1 MTFKVKTKGQNEGE
15 KLLVPKL
22 RFKEFK
28 DEWKTY
34 NLKQVL
40 EIKNGLNKEKESFGT
55 GTPIINYMDVNKHT
69 ILTSDKIKGLVKLS
83 KKEIDNFKVNKGDI
97 FFTRTS
103 ETSAEIG
110 LSSSLI
116 EDIENC
122 VFSGFILKATPQKNI
137 FNNLFSGYYFRTY
150 KLRKE
155 IIKHSSITTRALT
168 SGSLL
173 YGMNIKI
180 PNIDEQEKIGKTL
193 YLLDKKI
200 ELQQRRIEALK
211 IYKKGLINKL
221 LNSNE
226 SLNCKNIKLNNILI
240 PGSKERVV
248 DTSKFQKINIK
259 LNLNGLSK
267 NNSSRE
273 MADTRPFYIRNLNEI
288 IIGKQNYF
296 NGSIAIVTKEFDGCI
311 CSNAIMSFSVKN
323 DNPKYIYYYIS
334 QPNYI
339 RKRSFLANGTGQKE
353 LSEKEFLNFEINLP
367 SIEKQNYIVTILD
380 FVESKI
386 SIENLKYELL
396 ELFKKSL
403 LQQMF
408 I

>member
-1 MTFKVKTKGQNEGE
+1 M
-15 KLLVPKL
+15 LVPKL